1 MSAPSEARDGLGVNG
16 HSPSVRAEGGAR
28 RSRRQVR
35 ELFGGR
41 RRRQTGCT
49 RWGPTCCWRLRDC
62 NRKTLSNLEFVQ
74 ETLKNAALEAKATI
88 VEVAFHEFSPFGI
101 SGMVVIA
108 ESHLAI
114 HTWPEYGYAAV
125 DVFTCGDLIKPQVA
139 AKFLI
144 EKFQSKSP
152 SIVEMKRGILGHE
165 KLPHKVT
172 LQREN
177 RPTHDRAEELQVVH

>member
-1 MSAPSEARDGLGVNG
+1 MHALGT
-16 HSPSVRAEGGAR
+16 HLLLE
-28 RSRRQVR
+28 
-35 ELFGGR
+35 
-41 RRRQTGCT
+41 
-49 RWGPTCCWRLRDC
+49 LRDC
-62 NRKTLSNLEFVQ
+62 NPKTLSNLEFVQ
-74 ETLKNAALEAKATI
+74 QAMKNAALAAKATI

-139 AKFLI
+139 AGYLI
-144 EKFQSKSP
+144 EQFESKNP
-152 SIVEMKRGILGHE
+152 SIVEMKRGILGSE

-172 LQREN
+172 NVQE
-177 RPTHDRAEELQVVH
+177 TVYA